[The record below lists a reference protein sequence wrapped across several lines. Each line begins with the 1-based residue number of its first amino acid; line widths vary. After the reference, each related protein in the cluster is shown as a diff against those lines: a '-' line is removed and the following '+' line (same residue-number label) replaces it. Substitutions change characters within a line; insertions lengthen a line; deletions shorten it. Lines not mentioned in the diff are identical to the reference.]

1 MWRTTAK
8 TAMLL
13 CFLVPLNP
21 CNSFELWS
29 DEEGRQG
36 NLNVTG
42 KVTSLFSDA
51 PTDPCFPT
59 GGWSTTT
66 LTRLRL
72 GFNVR
77 HSDWM
82 NSELAYEQRARWVSG
97 SGLGV
102 GSSFLPTESPAP
114 YRLTQLDWE
123 ISADD
128 DSLYRH
134 EIDRGL
140 VAFHPEWG
148 EVTIG
153 RQAIGLG
160 RGVLFGALDVFSPFS
175 PLEVD
180 REWRRGVDAVRAE
193 YRLSTTSSA
202 ELIGGFD
209 ETWEQSALLG
219 RVRGYMGNIDG
230 SLIFGKRAEDFMAG
244 TAVSTIV
251 KEAEVHAEFAVFD
264 TPEEQPEGGLWGDE
278 HLAGKTVLGTSYTF
292 DVGKG
297 LTLLLEHHYSGF
309 GVEDS
314 QDALT
319 RLQDNDF
326 QGRFLRGDLQILGRQ
341 AIAGQV
347 SYPFDDATNGSLLV
361 LTSPADGSGV
371 VSPSLRFDVNKN
383 VTLIGSAFI
392 PWGDEPSAG
401 RLESEYGATAT
412 SLYLQLNMYY

>member
-1 MWRTTAK
+1 
-8 TAMLL
+8 
-13 CFLVPLNP
+13 
-21 CNSFELWS
+21 
-29 DEEGRQG
+29 
-36 NLNVTG
+36 
-42 KVTSLFSDA
+42 
-51 PTDPCFPT
+51 
-59 GGWSTTT
+59 
-66 LTRLRL
+66 
-72 GFNVR
+72 
-77 HSDWM
+77 
-82 NSELAYEQRARWVSG
+82 
-97 SGLGV
+97 
-102 GSSFLPTESPAP
+102 
-114 YRLTQLDWE
+114 
-123 ISADD
+123 
-128 DSLYRH
+128 
-134 EIDRGL
+134 
-140 VAFHPEWG
+140 
-148 EVTIG
+148 
-153 RQAIGLG
+153 
-160 RGVLFGALDVFSPFS
+160 
-175 PLEVD
+175 
-180 REWRRGVDAVRAE
+180 
-193 YRLSTTSSA
+193 
-202 ELIGGFD
+202 
-209 ETWEQSALLG
+209 
-219 RVRGYMGNIDG
+219 
-230 SLIFGKRAEDFMAG
+230 MAG

-292 DVGKG
+292 GVGKG

-361 LTSPADGSGV
+361 LTSPTDGSGV
-371 VSPSLRFDVNKN
+371 VSPSLRLDINKN